1 MGPHSRR
8 TGTNRPAG
16 FVALGLLVAMVAG
29 ACASDSASND
39 WTFAPVPD
47 TSPPP
52 RVAEAED
59 GTAGP
64 AGAESTPAGA
74 ERAQPLEPPAGNVI
88 PRFVESGQADQP
100 GAADAIPAP
109 VELGPPA
116 TPAPPTQA
124 AATLAPEA
132 SGGGEPTAAPSAQAS
147 QPAVVE
153 LTLVAEDTAFDTDEL
168 TVSAGATVR
177 VTLENRDPI
186 PHGFSV
192 YLTDAAEQ
200 PIFTGEVFS
209 GPGVTRTYE
218 FTAPSEPGD
227 YFFRCDVHPE
237 LMNGT
242 FIVE

>member
-8 TGTNRPAG
+8 TGTGHPAG
-16 FVALGLLVAMVAG
+16 FAALGLLVAMAAG

-47 TSPPP
+47 TSPTP
-52 RVAEAED
+52 RVAAAED
-59 GTAGP
+59 GTAAP
-64 AGAESTPAGA
+64 AGAGSTPAGA

-88 PRFVESGQADQP
+88 PRFVEPGQAEQP
-100 GAADAIPAP
+100 DAGDAIPAP

-116 TPAPPTQA
+116 TLAPPTQA
-124 AATLAPEA
+124 PAAEA
-132 SGGGEPTAAPSAQAS
+132 AASGEPTATPSAQAS
-147 QPAVVE
+147 QPAVDE
-153 LTLVAEDTAFDTDEL
+153 LALVAEDTAFDTDAL

-200 PIFTGEVFS
+200 AVFTGEVFS

-242 FIVE
+242 FTVE